1 LLQQKK
7 IISKILYKK
16 LLQHIIT
23 DSIMKYKLYFDGNK
37 TPQGTSCSYVVVF
50 DDKKVLEE
58 TKILSQETSVNEA
71 EYYGVLYG
79 IEKFLDYL
87 KTSCVSTKDVEL
99 EIYGDSQLVIQ
110 QLKGVYECKKPNL
123 RVLRSKVRDL
133 LTNFSSYNFIWVN
146 REQNLAR

>member
-58 TKILSQETSVNEA
+58 TKILSQETTVNEA

>member
-1 LLQQKK
+1 
-7 IISKILYKK
+7 
-16 LLQHIIT
+16 
-23 DSIMKYKLYFDGNK
+23 MKYKLYFDGNK

-50 DDKKVLEE
+50 DDKKILEE
-58 TKILSQETSVNEA
+58 TKILSQETTVNEA

-87 KTSCVSTKDVEL
+87 KTSGVSSKDVEL

-110 QLKGVYECKKPNL
+110 QLKGEYECKKPNL